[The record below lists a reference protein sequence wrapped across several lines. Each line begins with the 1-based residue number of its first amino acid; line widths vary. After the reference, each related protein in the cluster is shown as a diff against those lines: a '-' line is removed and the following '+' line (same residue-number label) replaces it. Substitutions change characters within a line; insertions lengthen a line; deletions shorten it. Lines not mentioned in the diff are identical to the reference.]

1 MPFAFRARISA
12 FRAKINT
19 KSKQCDS
26 IHDVV

>member
-12 FRAKINT
+12 FRAKINA